1 MLTILVT
8 FSTTQQAQI
17 NFVPLIA
24 YYTTTFRT
32 ALPIRA
38 VDYLALICLNSDLEP
53 KSIGEI
59 HTNAC
64 HESLRELCLETR
76 EFAALLGDIRSDG
89 YRIPGAIEQRARI
102 IRLTTTD
109 QFLRF
114 ITAQAAAVANSRGQI
129 ADAVLLYH
137 LCDDYDNVYAVL
149 NRALADAVAVEL
161 GDEPLALQP
170 LQPRS
175 SNNNSDTASQSS
187 QQPNSSLSLTQSTS
201 SPVELAKNMKTLYE
215 NGTNIKA
222 LSSITDQNRKT
233 LEVLLIM
240 LDARA
245 KIEAPPDQAHYLE
258 GLEDLN
264 RAEVLPL
271 AAQGDISMIRQAATR
286 FSALPQ
292 LVARCGGLTILWCVF
307 AIGRER
313 ERLADNGSWEVAGMS
328 GNDIVRLRNDLAQM
342 ARDLMVFAGLVRY
355 KLPGRVYDLLT
366 RAGGDVGG
374 Y

>member
-1 MLTILVT
+1 M
-8 FSTTQQAQI
+8 
-17 NFVPLIA
+17 A
-24 YYTTTFRT
+24 YYTTTFRA

-53 KSIGEI
+53 KSIGET

-64 HESLRELCLETR
+64 HECLRELCLETR

-89 YRIPGAIEQRARI
+89 YRIPGAIEQRAKI
-102 IRLTTTD
+102 IRLNTPD

-114 ITAQAAAVANSRGQI
+114 ITAQAAAVADSRGQI

-137 LCDDYDNVYAVL
+137 LCDDYDNVYSVL
-149 NRALADAVAVEL
+149 NRALADAIAVEL
-161 GDEPLALQP
+161 GDEPLSLQP

-175 SNNNSDTASQSS
+175 SGNGYDTASQSS
-187 QQPNSSLSLTQSTS
+187 HQPNSSLSLTQSTS
-201 SPVELAKNMKTLYE
+201 SPVDLAKNIKSLYE
-215 NGTNIKA
+215 NGTHMKA
-222 LSSITDQNRKT
+222 LGSISDQNRKT

-245 KIEAPPDQAHYLE
+245 KIEAPPDQAHYLR
-258 GLEDLN
+258 GLEELN

-271 AAQGDISMIRQAATR
+271 AAQGNISAVRQAATR
-286 FSALPQ
+286 FSSLPQ
-292 LVARCGGLTILWCVF
+292 LVARSGGLVILWCVF
-307 AIGRER
+307 AIGKER
-313 ERLADNGSWEVAGMS
+313 ERLADSGSWEVAGMA
-328 GNDIVRLRNDLAQM
+328 GNDIARLRNDLAQM

-366 RAGGDVGG
+366 RAGGDVGS